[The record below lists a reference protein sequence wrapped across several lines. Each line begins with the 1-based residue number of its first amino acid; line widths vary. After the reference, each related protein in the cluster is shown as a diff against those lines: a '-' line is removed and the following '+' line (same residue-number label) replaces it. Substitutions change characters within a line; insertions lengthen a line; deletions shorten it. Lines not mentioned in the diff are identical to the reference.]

1 MDGSHQLRHHLLSNT
16 VTENAS
22 HNVTQLLLAWQRGE
36 AAALDELMAVV
47 YDELRRLA
55 AGRLKHER
63 ADHTLQPTALV
74 NEVYLQLV
82 DQRQV
87 NWQNRAHF
95 FGAVA
100 EIMRRLLVDHARRHL
115 AEKRGAGAIKV
126 SLAEVALVADAAPD
140 VDVILLDQALDE
152 LAALDPPL
160 ARLVELRYFGGLS
173 VEETAEVLSL
183 SPATIK
189 RHWQTAKSWL
199 HRRMTEGL

>member
-1 MDGSHQLRHHLLSNT
+1 MA
-16 VTENAS
+16 ENAS
-22 HNVTQLLLAWQRGE
+22 HNVTQLLLAWQHGE

-115 AEKRGAGAIKV
+115 AEKRGAGAVKV
-126 SLAEVALVADAAPD
+126 SLTEVAVVADNGPD
-140 VDVILLDQALDE
+140 VDVILLDQALIE

-173 VEETAEVLSL
+173 IEETAEALAL

-199 HRRMTEGL
+199 KRRITEGA

>member
-1 MDGSHQLRHHLLSNT
+1 MA
-16 VTENAS
+16 ENAS
-22 HNVTQLLLAWQRGE
+22 HNVTQLLLAWQHGE

-55 AGRLKHER
+55 AGRLKQER

-87 NWQNRAHF
+87 SWQNRAHF

-115 AEKRGAGAIKV
+115 AEKRGAGAVKV
-126 SLAEVALVADAAPD
+126 SLSAVAVVTGNEPD
-140 VDVILLDQALDE
+140 LDVILLDQALTE

-173 VEETAEVLSL
+173 IEETAEFLAL
-183 SPATIK
+183 SPATVK

-199 HRRMTEGL
+199 KRRITEGA

>member
-1 MDGSHQLRHHLLSNT
+1 MA
-16 VTENAS
+16 ENAS
-22 HNVTQLLLAWQRGE
+22 HNVTQLLLAWQHGE
-36 AAALDELMAVV
+36 AAALDELMTVV

-55 AGRLKHER
+55 AGRLRQER

-115 AEKRGAGAIKV
+115 AEKRGAGALKV
-126 SLAEVALVADAAPD
+126 SLTNVAVVPD
-140 VDVILLDQALDE
+140 TEPDIDVILLDQALTE
-152 LAALDPPL
+152 LASLDPPL

-199 HRRMTEGL
+199 HQRMTAGA

>member
-1 MDGSHQLRHHLLSNT
+1 MA
-16 VTENAS
+16 ENAS
-22 HNVTQLLLAWQRGE
+22 HNVTQLLLAWQNGE

-115 AEKRGAGAIKV
+115 AEKRGAGAVKV
-126 SLAEVALVADAAPD
+126 SLAEVAVVADTEPD
-140 VDVILLDQALDE
+140 LDVILLDQALTE

-173 VEETAEVLSL
+173 VEETAEVLAL

-189 RHWQTAKSWL
+189 RHWQTARTWL
-199 HRRMTEGL
+199 RRRMTKG

>member
-1 MDGSHQLRHHLLSNT
+1 MAEIVSR
-16 VTENAS
+16 
-22 HNVTQLLLAWQRGE
+22 NVTALLLAWQRGE
-36 AAALDELMAVV
+36 ASALDELMVVV

-55 AGRLKHER
+55 AGRLRQER

-74 NEVYLQLV
+74 HEVYLQLV

-115 AEKRGAGAIKV
+115 AEKRGAGAVKV

-199 HRRMTEGL
+199 HRRMTEAL